1 VRQNSLNVLAFHGF
15 GICSVDRNYRYRK
28 ARSWITPGHTSY
40 SFCAQWFD
48 IVVNVDH
55 SNFFLSLNKIESYN
69 PTLSNI
75 KLQYDAYFPGLRHA
89 LHEKVAGLS

>member
-1 VRQNSLNVLAFHGF
+1 MVSAFALLTGIIATERLEVGF
-15 GICSVDRNYRYRK
+15 
-28 ARSWITPGHTSY
+28 PGPY
-40 SFCAQWFD
+40 VILFLAQWFD

-55 SNFFLSLNKIESYN
+55 SNFFSSLNKIESYN

-75 KLQYDAYFPGLRHA
+75 KLQYHAYLPGLRHA